1 MPNKSV
7 NARAVPSS
15 AIGCWTKAMMQ
26 LRIESKGQLL
36 REVQLERFP
45 CRLGR
50 GSANDVVL
58 SHWRVGRCHAEL
70 HRFDDGIRLIDRGA
84 FGGTR
89 VNGERVEEF
98 GPLADFDRI
107 EIAGFSLRLVGEFAA
122 QDSERSWG
130 APDQSAPLSP
140 LGGPNRSA
148 SSTAPHG
155 PKDLPNG
162 PSPFFT
168 LGSLSHQADPMHW
181 LTEPDLRRMMG
192 AADGEHSKTVVAT
205 RNAQASDPGAVSCP
219 DVLAVNRPL
228 NGSAQAPAQAPVH
241 GPVHAPVDEGASRPI
256 NGSLNESLGRSA
268 ATPSAT
274 PGVMPSVTP
283 QPFQA
288 SAHAS
293 VRAKDASAAPSN
305 DALVLEWQR
314 RLHRGLIN
322 AIDLRRHDVR
332 QLSDHQ
338 LRTEVGAVLR
348 NLLATTHVPPSGLD
362 PELLWQRVLDEA
374 IGLGPLE
381 PLLADASISEIM
393 VNAADAIWVERSGRL
408 EHHSARFTDDD
419 AIRAVIERIV
429 APLGR
434 RIDES
439 SPMVDARLADGSR
452 VNAII
457 PPLAV
462 RGPALTIRR
471 FSRRLLGT
479 DDLLRLG
486 SASAQMLE
494 FLRVCVASR
503 RNLIVS
509 GGTGSGKTT
518 LLNVLSNLIPQ
529 GERLITIEDAA
540 ELRLAYPHL
549 VTLEARPANLEG
561 RGAVTIRDLVR
572 NALRM
577 RPDRI
582 IVGEC
587 RGGEALDMLQ
597 AMNTGHEGSLTTVHA
612 NTARDAL
619 SRLEVMVLM
628 AGIDLPIA
636 VVREQIASAIDLVV
650 HQVRGADGVRRIQ
663 SILEVTG
670 IEAGRVQT
678 QEIFRYVQH
687 GGAVGAESRLGG
699 HFEACDAVPQFYE
712 GLAQAGWT
720 LDYQGFEREGVR

>member
-1 MPNKSV
+1 M
-7 NARAVPSS
+7 
-15 AIGCWTKAMMQ
+15 IQ
-26 LRIESKGQLL
+26 LRIESKGQLP
-36 REVQLERFP
+36 REVPLERFP

-58 SHWRVGRCHAEL
+58 AHWRVGRCHAEL
-70 HRFDDGIRLIDRGA
+70 HRFDDGIRLIDQGA

-122 QDSERSWG
+122 QDLPNR
-130 APDQSAPLSP
+130 ASP
-140 LGGPNRSA
+140 L
-148 SSTAPHG
+148 
-155 PKDLPNG
+155 
-162 PSPFFT
+162 FT
-168 LGSLSHQADPMHW
+168 LGSLSPQADPAHW
-181 LTEPDLRRMMG
+181 LAEPDLPPTPG
-192 AADGEHSKTVVAT
+192 PTDGGHSNSVAAARAMPASGLDALSGPDSL
-205 RNAQASDPGAVSCP
+205 SDPDALRVDGPRKGPLNRPSK
-219 DVLAVNRPL
+219 RPL
-228 NGSAQAPAQAPVH
+228 NEPLDGPTVAPDAKPIRAQVSQPAAY
-241 GPVHAPVDEGASRPI
+241 
-256 NGSLNESLGRSA
+256 
-268 ATPSAT
+268 PSAGST
-274 PGVMPSVTP
+274 
-283 QPFQA
+283 
-288 SAHAS
+288 
-293 VRAKDASAAPSN
+293 DAFTAPSN
-305 DALVLEWQR
+305 DALALEWQR

-322 AIDLRRHDVR
+322 AIDLRRYDIR

-338 LRTEVGAVLR
+338 LRSEVGAVLR
-348 NLLATTHVPPSGLD
+348 NLLVTTHVPPASLD
-362 PELLWQRVLDEA
+362 PDLLWQRVLDEA

-381 PLLADASISEIM
+381 PLLADGSISEIM

-408 EHHSARFTDDD
+408 EHHAARFTDDD

-678 QEIFRYVQH
+678 QEIFRYVQR
-687 GGAVGAESRLGG
+687 GGALGSDPRLSG

-712 GLAQAGWT
+712 GLAQAGWS

>member
-1 MPNKSV
+1 M
-7 NARAVPSS
+7 
-15 AIGCWTKAMMQ
+15 IQ
-26 LRIESKGQLL
+26 LRIESKGQGP
-36 REVQLERFP
+36 REVALARFP
-45 CRLGR
+45 CRVGR
-50 GSANDVVL
+50 GATNDVVL
-58 SHWRVGRCHAEL
+58 PHWRVGLCHAEF
-70 HRFDDGIRLIDRGA
+70 HRFDDGIRLLDQGA

-98 GPLADFDRI
+98 GPLAEFDEIR
-107 EIAGFSLRLVGEFAA
+107 IAGFSLRLVGELDSQAA
-122 QDSERSWG
+122 QVVEIDRPPALPS
-130 APDQSAPLSP
+130 SP
-140 LGGPNRSA
+140 PITTPPAAAIA
-148 SSTAPHG
+148 STHST
-155 PKDLPNG
+155 DL
-162 PSPFFT
+162 
-168 LGSLSHQADPMHW
+168 LL
-181 LTEPDLRRMMG
+181 
-192 AADGEHSKTVVAT
+192 
-205 RNAQASDPGAVSCP
+205 
-219 DVLAVNRPL
+219 
-228 NGSAQAPAQAPVH
+228 
-241 GPVHAPVDEGASRPI
+241 
-256 NGSLNESLGRSA
+256 
-268 ATPSAT
+268 
-274 PGVMPSVTP
+274 
-283 QPFQA
+283 
-288 SAHAS
+288 
-293 VRAKDASAAPSN
+293 
-305 DALVLEWQR
+305 LEWQR
-314 RLHRGLIN
+314 RLHRGLIE
-322 AIDLRRHDVR
+322 AIDLRRYDVR

-338 LRTEVGAVLR
+338 LRTQVGTVLR
-348 NLLATTHVPPSGLD
+348 DLLSSTHAPPASLNQD
-362 PELLWQRVLDEA
+362 LLWQRVLDEA

-381 PLLADASISEIM
+381 PLLADPTITEIM
-393 VNAADAIWVERSGRL
+393 VNAADAIWVERAGRL
-408 EHHSARFTDDD
+408 EQHAARFTDDD
-419 AIRAVIERIV
+419 AIRAVIDRIV

-434 RIDES
+434 RIDEA

-471 FSRRLLGT
+471 FSTRVLGT

-486 SASAQMLE
+486 SASEAMLE

-518 LLNVLSNLIPQ
+518 LLNVLSNLIPP

-561 RGAVTIRDLVR
+561 RGAITIRDLVR

-619 SRLEVMVLM
+619 SRLEMMVLM

-650 HQVRGADGVRRIQ
+650 HQTRGSDGVRRIQ

-670 IEAGRVQT
+670 NEAGRLQT
-678 QEIFRYVQH
+678 QEIFRYVQRSPA
-687 GGAVGAESRLGG
+687 GGDSRGRVGG
-699 HFEACDAVPQFYE
+699 HFEACDAVPQFYDA
-712 GLAQAGWT
+712 LAQAGWD
-720 LDYQGFEREGVR
+720 LDYEGFARVVTQCR

>member
-1 MPNKSV
+1 M
-7 NARAVPSS
+7 
-15 AIGCWTKAMMQ
+15 IQ
-26 LRIESKGQLL
+26 LRIESKGQGS
-36 REVQLERFP
+36 REVALARFP
-45 CRLGR
+45 CRVGR
-50 GSANDVVL
+50 GAANDVVL
-58 SHWRVGRCHAEL
+58 PHWRVGLCHAEL
-70 HRFDDGIRLIDRGA
+70 HRFDDGIRLLDQGA

-98 GPLADFDRI
+98 GPLAEFDEIR
-107 EIAGFSLRLVGEFAA
+107 IAGFSLRLVGEL
-122 QDSERSWG
+122 DSRGFDSLGLELQASPVVEIDR
-130 APDQSAPLSP
+130 PL
-140 LGGPNRSA
+140 
-148 SSTAPHG
+148 
-155 PKDLPNG
+155 
-162 PSPFFT
+162 
-168 LGSLSHQADPMHW
+168 
-181 LTEPDLRRMMG
+181 
-192 AADGEHSKTVVAT
+192 
-205 RNAQASDPGAVSCP
+205 AQASSPP
-219 DVLAVNRPL
+219 T
-228 NGSAQAPAQAPVH
+228 APIAPT
-241 GPVHAPVDEGASRPI
+241 
-256 NGSLNESLGRSA
+256 
-268 ATPSAT
+268 TPST
-274 PGVMPSVTP
+274 PTT
-283 QPFQA
+283 
-288 SAHAS
+288 
-293 VRAKDASAAPSN
+293 D
-305 DALVLEWQR
+305 LLLLEWQR
-314 RLHRGLIN
+314 RLHRGLIE
-322 AIDLRRHDVR
+322 AIDLRRYDVR

-338 LRTEVGAVLR
+338 LRTQVGTVLR
-348 NLLATTHVPPSGLD
+348 DLLSSTHVPPENLNQD
-362 PELLWQRVLDEA
+362 LLWQRVLDEA

-381 PLLADASISEIM
+381 PLLADPTITEIM
-393 VNAADAIWVERSGRL
+393 VNAADAIWVERAGRL
-408 EHHSARFTDDD
+408 EQHAARFTDDD
-419 AIRAVIERIV
+419 AIRAVIDRIV

-434 RIDES
+434 RIDEA

-471 FSRRLLGT
+471 FSTRVLGT

-486 SASAQMLE
+486 SASEAMLE

-518 LLNVLSNLIPQ
+518 LLNVLSNLIPP

-561 RGAVTIRDLVR
+561 RGAITIRDLVR

-597 AMNTGHEGSLTTVHA
+597 AMNTGHEGSLTTIHA

-619 SRLEVMVLM
+619 SRLEMMVLM
-628 AGIDLPIA
+628 AGIDLPIL

-650 HQVRGADGVRRIQ
+650 HQTRGADGVRRIE

-670 IEAGRVQT
+670 NEAGRLQT
-678 QEIFRYVQH
+678 QEIFRYVQRSPA
-687 GGAVGAESRLGG
+687 GADPRGRVGG

-712 GLAQAGWT
+712 ALAQAGWD
-720 LDYQGFEREGVR
+720 LDYEGFARSGTQCR

>member
-1 MPNKSV
+1 
-7 NARAVPSS
+7 
-15 AIGCWTKAMMQ
+15 
-26 LRIESKGQLL
+26 LL
-36 REVQLERFP
+36 DQ
-45 CRLGR
+45 
-50 GSANDVVL
+50 
-58 SHWRVGRCHAEL
+58 
-70 HRFDDGIRLIDRGA
+70 GA

-98 GPLADFDRI
+98 GPLAEFDEIR
-107 EIAGFSLRLVGEFAA
+107 IAGFSLRLVGELDSQASQVVEIDRLPAQPSSPPTAA
-122 QDSERSWG
+122 PTA
-130 APDQSAPLSP
+130 APTTTAPSTPTALVSQTQP
-140 LGGPNRSA
+140 AIAVVTAST
-148 SSTAPHG
+148 SST
-155 PKDLPNG
+155 DL
-162 PSPFFT
+162 
-168 LGSLSHQADPMHW
+168 LL
-181 LTEPDLRRMMG
+181 
-192 AADGEHSKTVVAT
+192 
-205 RNAQASDPGAVSCP
+205 
-219 DVLAVNRPL
+219 
-228 NGSAQAPAQAPVH
+228 
-241 GPVHAPVDEGASRPI
+241 
-256 NGSLNESLGRSA
+256 
-268 ATPSAT
+268 
-274 PGVMPSVTP
+274 
-283 QPFQA
+283 
-288 SAHAS
+288 
-293 VRAKDASAAPSN
+293 
-305 DALVLEWQR
+305 LEWQR
-314 RLHRGLIN
+314 RLHRGLIE
-322 AIDLRRHDVR
+322 AIDLRRYDVR

-338 LRTEVGAVLR
+338 LRTQVGTVLR
-348 NLLATTHVPPSGLD
+348 DLLGSTHVPPASLD
-362 PELLWQRVLDEA
+362 QDLLWQRVLDEA

-381 PLLADASISEIM
+381 PLLADPTITEIM
-393 VNAADAIWVERSGRL
+393 VNAADAIWVERGGRL
-408 EHHSARFTDDD
+408 EQHAARFTDDD
-419 AIRAVIERIV
+419 AIRAVIDRIV

-434 RIDES
+434 RIDEA

-471 FSRRLLGT
+471 FSTRVLGT

-486 SASAQMLE
+486 SASGAMLE

-518 LLNVLSNLIPQ
+518 LLNILSNLIPP

-540 ELRLAYPHL
+540 ELRLVYPHL

-561 RGAVTIRDLVR
+561 RGAITIRDLVR

-619 SRLEVMVLM
+619 SRLEMMVLM

-650 HQVRGADGVRRIQ
+650 HQARGADGVRRIQ

-670 IEAGRVQT
+670 NEAGRLQT
-678 QEIFRYVQH
+678 QEIFRYVQRSPA
-687 GGAVGAESRLGG
+687 GSDPRDRVGG

-712 GLAQAGWT
+712 ALAQAGWD
-720 LDYQGFEREGVR
+720 LKYEGFARAGSQCR

>member
-1 MPNKSV
+1 M
-7 NARAVPSS
+7 
-15 AIGCWTKAMMQ
+15 IQ
-26 LRIESKGQLL
+26 LRIESKGQGP
-36 REVQLERFP
+36 REVAVARFP
-45 CRLGR
+45 CRVGR
-50 GSANDVVL
+50 GAANDVVL
-58 SHWRVGRCHAEL
+58 PHWRVGLCHAEF
-70 HRFDDGIRLIDRGA
+70 HRFDDGIRLLDQGA

-98 GPLADFDRI
+98 GPLAEFDEIR
-107 EIAGFSLRLVGEFAA
+107 IAGFSLRLVGE
-122 QDSERSWG
+122 
-130 APDQSAPLSP
+130 L
-140 LGGPNRSA
+140 
-148 SSTAPHG
+148 
-155 PKDLPNG
+155 
-162 PSPFFT
+162 
-168 LGSLSHQADPMHW
+168 
-181 LTEPDLRRMMG
+181 DLREL
-192 AADGEHSKTVVAT
+192 DSQSSQVVEI
-205 RNAQASDPGAVSCP
+205 D
-219 DVLAVNRPL
+219 RP
-228 NGSAQAPAQAPVH
+228 PAQPSSPPTAAPTA
-241 GPVHAPVDEGASRPI
+241 APTTTPPSTPTALVSQAQPEIA
-256 NGSLNESLGRSA
+256 A
-268 ATPSAT
+268 ATPST
-274 PGVMPSVTP
+274 SST
-283 QPFQA
+283 
-288 SAHAS
+288 
-293 VRAKDASAAPSN
+293 D
-305 DALVLEWQR
+305 LLLLEWQR
-314 RLHRGLIN
+314 RLHRGLIE
-322 AIDLRRHDVR
+322 AIDLRRYDVR

-338 LRTEVGAVLR
+338 LRTQVGTVLR
-348 NLLATTHVPPSGLD
+348 DLLGSTHVPPASLNQD
-362 PELLWQRVLDEA
+362 LLWQRVLDEA

-381 PLLADASISEIM
+381 PLLADPTITEIM
-393 VNAADAIWVERSGRL
+393 VNAADAIWVERGGRL
-408 EHHSARFTDDD
+408 EQHAARFTDDD
-419 AIRAVIERIV
+419 AIRAVIDRIV

-434 RIDES
+434 RIDEA

-471 FSRRLLGT
+471 FSTRVLGT

-486 SASAQMLE
+486 SASEAMLE

-518 LLNVLSNLIPQ
+518 LLNVLSNLIPP

-561 RGAVTIRDLVR
+561 RGAITIRDLVR

-619 SRLEVMVLM
+619 SRLEMMVLM

-650 HQVRGADGVRRIQ
+650 HQTRGADGVRRIQ

-670 IEAGRVQT
+670 NESGRLQT
-678 QEIFRYVQH
+678 QEIFRYVQRSPA
-687 GGAVGAESRLGG
+687 GGDSRGRVGG
-699 HFEACDAVPQFYE
+699 HFEACDAVPQFYDA
-712 GLAQAGWT
+712 LAQAGWD
-720 LDYQGFEREGVR
+720 LDYEGFARAGTQCR

>member
-1 MPNKSV
+1 M
-7 NARAVPSS
+7 
-15 AIGCWTKAMMQ
+15 IQ
-26 LRIESKGQLL
+26 LRIESKGQGP
-36 REVQLERFP
+36 REVAVARFP
-45 CRLGR
+45 CRVGR
-50 GSANDVVL
+50 GAANDVVL
-58 SHWRVGRCHAEL
+58 PHWRVGLCHAEF
-70 HRFDDGIRLIDRGA
+70 HRFDDGIRLLDQGA

-98 GPLADFDRI
+98 GPLAEFDEIR
-107 EIAGFSLRLVGEFAA
+107 IAGFSLRLVGEVDLRELDSQAPQVIEIDRPPA
-122 QDSERSWG
+122 Q
-130 APDQSAPLSP
+130 P
-140 LGGPNRSA
+140 
-148 SSTAPHG
+148 SST
-155 PKDLPNG
+155 
-162 PSPFFT
+162 
-168 LGSLSHQADPMHW
+168 
-181 LTEPDLRRMMG
+181 LTAL
-192 AADGEHSKTVVAT
+192 
-205 RNAQASDPGAVSCP
+205 VS
-219 DVLAVNRPL
+219 
-228 NGSAQAPAQAPVH
+228 QTHPA
-241 GPVHAPVDEGASRPI
+241 I
-256 NGSLNESLGRSA
+256 A
-268 ATPSAT
+268 ATT
-274 PGVMPSVTP
+274 
-283 QPFQA
+283 A
-288 SAHAS
+288 STS
-293 VRAKDASAAPSN
+293 SN
-305 DALVLEWQR
+305 DLLLLEWQR
-314 RLHRGLIN
+314 RLHRGLIE
-322 AIDLRRHDVR
+322 AIDLRRYDVR

-338 LRTEVGAVLR
+338 LRTQVGTVLR
-348 NLLATTHVPPSGLD
+348 DLLSSTHVPPASLNQD
-362 PELLWQRVLDEA
+362 LLWQRVLDEA

-381 PLLADASISEIM
+381 PLLADPTITEIM
-393 VNAADAIWVERSGRL
+393 VNAADAIWVERGGRL
-408 EHHSARFTDDD
+408 EQHAARFTDDD
-419 AIRAVIERIV
+419 AIRAVIDRIV

-434 RIDES
+434 RIDEA

-471 FSRRLLGT
+471 FSTRVLGT

-486 SASAQMLE
+486 SASEAMLE
-494 FLRVCVASR
+494 FLCVCVVSR

-518 LLNVLSNLIPQ
+518 LLNVLSNLIPP

-561 RGAVTIRDLVR
+561 RGAITIRDLVR

-619 SRLEVMVLM
+619 SRLEMMVLM

-650 HQVRGADGVRRIQ
+650 HQARGADGVRRIQ

-670 IEAGRVQT
+670 NEAGRLQT
-678 QEIFRYVQH
+678 QEIFRYVQRSPA
-687 GGAVGAESRLGG
+687 GSDPRDPVGG
-699 HFEACDAVPQFYE
+699 HFEACDAVPQFYDA
-712 GLAQAGWT
+712 LAQAGWD
-720 LDYQGFEREGVR
+720 LKYEGFARAGTQCR